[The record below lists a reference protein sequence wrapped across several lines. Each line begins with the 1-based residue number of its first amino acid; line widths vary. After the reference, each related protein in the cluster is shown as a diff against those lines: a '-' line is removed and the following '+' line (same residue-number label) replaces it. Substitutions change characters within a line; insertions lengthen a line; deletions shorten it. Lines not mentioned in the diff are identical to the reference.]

1 MEPELTKRDLQLL
14 FLNEKSWITLGAVL
28 GLQARMLGEEVEVAG
43 GELLESF
50 SA

>member
-14 FLNEKSWITLGAVL
+14 LLNEKSWVTLGAVL
-28 GLQARMLGEEVEVAG
+28 GLQAQMFGEEAEVPG